1 MKPETKEQMIGNFM
15 LIIESRIGFER
26 ALRAQDTIQIQLKNS
41 IWRRMRN
48 GEKLDSHENAIL
60 NRVLHK
66 VLGRELMKVLSET
79 ARMFTEE
86 EA

>member
-1 MKPETKEQMIGNFM
+1 MNAENHDEMIEKM
-15 LIIESRIGFER
+15 LLVVEERIGLER

-41 IWRRMRN
+41 IWRKMRN

-66 VLGRELMKVLSET
+66 VLGRDTMQVLSET

-86 EA
+86 A